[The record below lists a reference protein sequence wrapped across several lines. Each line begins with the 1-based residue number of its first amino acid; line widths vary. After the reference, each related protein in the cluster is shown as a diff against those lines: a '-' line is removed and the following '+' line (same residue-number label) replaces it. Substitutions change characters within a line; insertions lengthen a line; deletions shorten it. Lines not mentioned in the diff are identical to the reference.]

1 MPGTPPGMKAM
12 NIASWNQNRLMPK
25 NPPNPSQ
32 TPVIDALAPVF
43 TLVKWFFVNGSFVI
57 LVFGV
62 VLLVWSA
69 CESKA
74 WQVTVATRRA
84 ASGLGDIIQS
94 HSQID
99 SVHAPVLL

>member
-1 MPGTPPGMKAM
+1 M
-12 NIASWNQNRLMPK
+12 NIARRNQNGLMPK

-62 VLLVWSA
+62 VLLVWSRMR
-69 CESKA
+69 K
-74 WQVTVATRRA
+74 
-84 ASGLGDIIQS
+84 
-94 HSQID
+94 
-99 SVHAPVLL
+99 